1 MRILA
6 SLLLLGLIGCDQ
18 AAGESDPRGDEPRAA
33 EYRSRRVERAVDG
46 AAEVVE
52 TRGFAAAGER
62 WRGFLVEHGSD
73 VREEP
78 MRAGTCYVVL
88 AASSTS
94 VRELTLRVFDSD
106 GGAVVADAD
115 TGPLAA
121 LRFCPAQ
128 SGTYYVAVQAALG
141 SGLFEVRTFRGPTGL
156 EIRIDDLFREVAPS
170 EPEPR

>member
-1 MRILA
+1 VRILA
-6 SLLLLGLIGCDQ
+6 SLVLLGLIGCDQ
-18 AAGESDPRGDEPRAA
+18 AAGGNDPGGDEARAA

-106 GGAVVADAD
+106 GGAVVADA
-115 TGPLAA
+115 TGPSP
-121 LRFCPAQ
+121 RC
-128 SGTYYVAVQAALG
+128 
-141 SGLFEVRTFRGPTGL
+141 
-156 EIRIDDLFREVAPS
+156 APS
-170 EPEPR
+170 CGRDMLRRGAGRARDWPLRGAHLPRTNRPRDPHR